1 MCDSGTGVAL
11 MPVVLRRTAFLRCS
25 LPLAVLVAA
34 CGVSPQPSPPISD
47 PPELDGGL
55 VSIGVS
61 PEGVTDSVSIY
72 GGPGT
77 VDPPEG
83 VVVITNL
90 ETDDAPSIAPV
101 QPDGSF
107 EILLNG
113 ATSDILRLQVDADA
127 GRSEPVDLRIT
138 GVDTG
143 VEPAPIDFDCLVLEP
158 ALWLPLDG
166 EGDVRSIVLENGC
179 ADAITIAAPRLRRGQ
194 AGFTFSPTA
203 PLDLAAGAS
212 VTITVRAAAAQAED
226 EDVLFFEIVS
236 PTAGRRAVTVTR

>member
-1 MCDSGTGVAL
+1 
-11 MPVVLRRTAFLRCS
+11 
-25 LPLAVLVAA
+25 VLVAA

-55 VSIGVS
+55 ISIGVS
-61 PEGVTDSVSIY
+61 PEGITDSVSIY
-72 GGPGT
+72 GGPGS

-83 VVVITNL
+83 VVVVTNL

-113 ATSDILRLQVDADA
+113 ATSNILRFQVDAET
-127 GRSEPVDLRIT
+127 GRSEPVDLRVT
-138 GVDTG
+138 GADPG
-143 VEPAPIDFDCLVLEP
+143 VEPAPIDFDCLALEP

-166 EGDVRSIVLENGC
+166 DGDARSIVLANAC

-194 AGFTFSPTA
+194 AGFTFSPTS
-203 PLDLAAGAS
+203 PIDLAAGDS

-226 EDVLFFEIVS
+226 EDVLYFEIVA
-236 PTAGRRAVTVTR
+236 PTAGRRAITITR